1 MFSRALRKNNIYI
14 YIYICACRYHY
25 PHHSITTGVWAY
37 YMVELSFYWSLLISQ
52 FFDVR
57 RSDFW
62 EMFAHHVATVA
73 LLSLSWTCNLFRV
86 GTLVLWVHDCADV
99 FLESAKMFKDCGV
112 DKVRRGR
119 FFFRIVRYI
128 FNSVCNQY

>member
-1 MFSRALRKNNIYI
+1 METPSACPDPCKFSLMPVGSNDVLTRTSEKQ

-62 EMFAHHVATVA
+62 EMFAHHLATVA
-73 LLSLSWTCNLFRV
+73 LLALSWTCNLFRI
-86 GTLVLWVHDCADV
+86 GTLVLWVSRAIYGF
-99 FLESAKMFKDCGV
+99 FLA
-112 DKVRRGR
+112 VRLLL
-119 FFFRIVRYI
+119 
-128 FNSVCNQY
+128 SLE